1 MALAS
6 NRTHQTKQ
14 AGIEMWQGEERRR
27 FYRVDDR
34 VALRYVR
41 LSDKASLSA
50 ELVDLSLRTRQV
62 DIDLA
67 LDQALAKL
75 AETAPETREVID
87 LLNRKLDLV
96 LEALGD
102 EVDGLEAG
110 SLVAR
115 DINLSA
121 GGLSF
126 RTQEAIADEESL
138 LVDLL
143 FYPERR
149 TVRILARVVGMVPE
163 DGEFRVHLD
172 FERITDT
179 DRELLMSHIMRLQSS
194 KLRER
199 DGAARDQS

>member
-1 MALAS
+1 
-6 NRTHQTKQ
+6 
-14 AGIEMWQGEERRR
+14 MWQGEERRR

-41 LSDKASLSA
+41 LSDKAALSA
-50 ELVDLSLRTRQV
+50 ELADISLKTRQV
-62 DIDLA
+62 DLDLA

-96 LEALGD
+96 LEALG
-102 EVDGLEAG
+102 EEIEGLETG
-110 SLVAR
+110 SLVTR
-115 DINLSA
+115 DINLSV

-126 RTQEAIADEESL
+126 KAEEEVVDTESL

-149 TVRILARVVGMVPE
+149 TVRALARVVGVVPE
-163 DGEFRVHLD
+163 EGEFRIHLD
-172 FERITDT
+172 FDRITDA

-194 KLRER
+194 RLRER
-199 DGAARDQS
+199 EGGAPDQS

>member
-1 MALAS
+1 
-6 NRTHQTKQ
+6 
-14 AGIEMWQGEERRR
+14 MWQGEERRR
-27 FYRVDDR
+27 FYRVDDK

-41 LSDKASLSA
+41 LSDRASLSA
-50 ELVDLSLRTRQV
+50 ELADISIRTRQV
-62 DIDLA
+62 DLDLA

-96 LEALGD
+96 VEALGED
-102 EVDGLEAG
+102 VEGLEGG
-110 SLVAR
+110 SLVTR
-115 DINLSA
+115 DINLSV

-126 RTQEAIADEESL
+126 RAEEEMVDRESL

-149 TVRILARVVGMVPE
+149 TIRALARVVGVVPE
-163 DGEFRVHLD
+163 EGEYRVHLD
-172 FERITDT
+172 FDRITDT

-199 DGAARDQS
+199 DTAARDQS